1 MKTIVMTGGTAGF
14 GAVAAKRIFNT
25 QDTRLI
31 LGARG
36 NKNSSIETVPLDLAS
51 LSDVRSFVQMLT
63 RELDGTKIDVL
74 ILNAGAQFGT
84 TKRRTGDGFEATFAI
99 NHLAHYFLLRLLT
112 PSLAKNATIVITTS
126 DVHDPKQVPFGPKE
140 LDPEAL
146 AHPTDKSQG
155 FVPGIRAYASSKL
168 CNLLTARALEASP
181 DVQINGMRVI
191 AYNPGLTSGTLLF
204 RAWPWWARLMMRVAS
219 KLRSVSTI
227 EQAGNAIADLGIGTI
242 VPPSGRI
249 YASLVKGKLT
259 WPDPFGTRAKR
270 HGYEGSVDSKCPNG
284 RSVGTGIRGLYVGRA
299 LSNQGVGACKAKR
312 TGKMKAIRVHAFGSR
327 TLAKSAPSVLGL

>member
-25 QDTRLI
+25 PNTKLI

-36 NKNSSIETVPLDLAS
+36 NKNSSIETLPLDLAS
-51 LSDVRSFVQMLT
+51 LSNVRSFVQTLT
-63 RELDGTKIDVL
+63 RKLDGTKIDSL

-84 TKRRTGDGFEATFAI
+84 TKRRTGDGFESTFAI

-146 AHPTDKSQG
+146 AHPKDKSQG
-155 FVPGIRAYASSKL
+155 FGPGIRAYASSKL
-168 CNLLTARALEASP
+168 CNLLTARAFEASP

-191 AYNPGLTSGTLLF
+191 AYNPGLTSGTSLF
-204 RAWPWWARLMMRVAS
+204 RAWPWWAKLMMAVAS
-219 KLRSVSTI
+219 KLRPVNTI
-227 EQAGNAIADLGIGTI
+227 EQAGNAIADLGLGTI
-242 VPPSGRI
+242 VPPHVRI

-259 WPDPFGTRAKR
+259 WPDPSDLAQSDRAMR
-270 HGYEGSVDSKCPNG
+270 ELWRESAQMVGLPEPAILYQVGMWPLPGQNG
-284 RSVGTGIRGLYVGRA
+284 ET
-299 LSNQGVGACKAKR
+299 K
-312 TGKMKAIRVHAFGSR
+312 
-327 TLAKSAPSVLGL
+327 

>member
-14 GAVAAKRIFNT
+14 GAIAAKRISSTPNT
-25 QDTRLI
+25 KLI
-31 LGARG
+31 LGARDD
-36 NKNSSIETVPLDLAS
+36 KTSSIQTLPLDLES
-51 LSDVRSFVQMLT
+51 LSNVRSFVQMLT
-63 RELDGTKIDVL
+63 RKLDGTKIDVL

-99 NHLAHYFLLRLLT
+99 NHLAHYLLLRLLT

-168 CNLLTARALEASP
+168 CNLLTARAFEASP

-204 RAWPWWARLMMRVAS
+204 RAWPWWARLMMRAAS
-219 KLRSVSTI
+219 TFRPVNTMAH
-227 EQAGNAIADLGIGTI
+227 AGNAIADLGLGKA
-242 VPPSGRI
+242 VPPSGRL
-249 YASLVKGKLT
+249 YASLVKGRLT
-259 WPDPFGTRAKR
+259 WPDPSELAQSDTAMKDLWIASAKM
-270 HGYEGSVDSKCPNG
+270 
-284 RSVGTGIRGLYVGRA
+284 VGLPEQA
-299 LSNQGVGACKAKR
+299 
-312 TGKMKAIRVHAFGSR
+312 
-327 TLAKSAPSVLGL
+327 